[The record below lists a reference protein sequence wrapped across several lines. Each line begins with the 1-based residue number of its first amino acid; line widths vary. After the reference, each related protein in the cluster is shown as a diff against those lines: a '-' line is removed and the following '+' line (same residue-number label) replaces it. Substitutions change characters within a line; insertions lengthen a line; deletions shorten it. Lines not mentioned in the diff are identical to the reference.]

1 MSTRSR
7 IGLQQA
13 DGKIKS
19 VYCHWDGYPEGVGE
33 ILRKHYNS
41 REKIEALLEL
51 GDISALG
58 TFYDK
63 ELAKEKWQHEYEK
76 EWRESEKGQKAQ
88 DLTLP
93 YNDRGEDTEAR
104 IDENEEEFISK
115 AGKCGEEY
123 IYLFKEGYCWNDTE
137 RWFCMETPYF
147 RELDEILE
155 DKEEA

>member
-7 IGLQQA
+7 IGLQLPN
-13 DGKIKS
+13 GKIKS
-19 VYCHWDGYPEGVGE
+19 IYCHWDGYPEGVGE
-33 ILRKHYNS
+33 ILRKHYNT

-51 GDISALG
+51 GDISVLG

-88 DLTLP
+88 DLTQP

-104 IDENEEEFISK
+104 IDEDEVEFISK
-115 AGKCGEEY
+115 AGKCWEDY
-123 IYLFKEGYCWNDTE
+123 IYLFKKDFNGIE
-137 RWFCMETPYF
+137 RWHVMETPYF
-147 RELDEILE
+147 RELDEVLE